1 MKTLTNAILG
11 AALIAAAAAAAAADG
26 KFLIPVGKKV
36 RIVFARGTAASR
48 GDARK

>member
-1 MKTLTNAILG
+1 MRVEFHADAVG
-11 AALIAAAAAAAAADG
+11 RVFHSAADG

-48 GDARK
+48 GDASK